1 MIGATRR
8 RRLRLIGVL
17 GTTLKMARR
26 DYGLPGYSVVLF
38 GRKSDRRPSK
48 HSCLVED
55 RSERVNEFDVIGNEQ
70 ACYYMDSEW
79 NRSAHEGLLFWISV
93 VVRNQDR
100 GTALGD
106 LVRRTVESMARS
118 RTASIFV
125 GVRREPEEGV
135 ISCEILSCFCGCIP
149 DTRMTV
155 VLGACGLP
163 RDSYFFVKKVEPR
176 EVVRWK
182 QEMALYISRP
192 ALVSLTQNGSDDGLM

>member
-1 MIGATRR
+1 
-8 RRLRLIGVL
+8 
-17 GTTLKMARR
+17 MARR

-125 GVRREPEEGV
+125 GVRREPEEGDDRGAG
-135 ISCEILSCFCGCIP
+135 SMWFAQRFLLLCKEGGT
-149 DTRMTV
+149 TRGGAVEAGNGV
-155 VLGACGLP
+155 VH
-163 RDSYFFVKKVEPR
+163 
-176 EVVRWK
+176 
-182 QEMALYISRP
+182 I
-192 ALVSLTQNGSDDGLM
+192 